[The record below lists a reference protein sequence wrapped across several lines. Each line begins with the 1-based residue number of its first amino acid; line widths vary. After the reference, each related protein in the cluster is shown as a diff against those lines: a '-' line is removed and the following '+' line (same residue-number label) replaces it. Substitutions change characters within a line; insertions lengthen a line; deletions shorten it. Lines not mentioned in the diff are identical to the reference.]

1 MSASIKR
8 RYLALWLPYLST
20 ERIERKETSKPLQP
34 KQDSGPLVLVAR
46 KDSSL
51 RIAAAS
57 AQAYLL
63 GLKPGLTFADAK
75 SQVPNMRVLP
85 HDPQADAL
93 LLIKIANWCN
103 RYTPIVCSQDPDGLI
118 LEISGSAH
126 LFGGEAL
133 LEKDLAET
141 LKSQGFMAKTAIAGT
156 AQAARAFCRFGTG
169 GILMPPKSR
178 QDLLALPI
186 DALEADQKT
195 TLALRRAGLL
205 SLNDLASRPRKPLAA
220 RFSSALTHKLAQVLE
235 EIDEPI
241 IAHRPVPG
249 FHAYMKF
256 SDPIGLM
263 EDIEQALASLCVALC
278 KKLGEKAQGGRHFEL
293 VFFRADGALRR
304 LDILSGQALRDP
316 DVLLRL
322 IKLRLDALTDPLDP
336 GFGFDIIQLAVVQSD
351 TAPSVQNRLD
361 SNQVPQTELNGLID
375 RLSAR
380 LGAKAI
386 QKFIPLNSHL
396 PERAS
401 YAIPALSKKP
411 GSGTWE
417 LPPSTATITRPL
429 FLMPQPEEVAVIAE
443 VPDGPPKRFRWR
455 GSFYDIALAEGPE
468 RIAPEWWRET
478 RDRLTRD
485 YFRVE
490 DNKGLRFWLF
500 RYGLYDREKGPVRWF
515 IHGLFP

>member
-1 MSASIKR
+1 M
-8 RYLALWLPYLST
+8 
-20 ERIERKETSKPLQP
+20 
-34 KQDSGPLVLVAR
+34 LVAR
-46 KDSSL
+46 KESGL

-57 AQAYLL
+57 PQAHFL
-63 GLKPGLTFADAK
+63 GLKPGLAFADAK

-93 LLIKIANWCN
+93 LLARIADWCN
-103 RYTPIVCSQDPDGLI
+103 RYTPIVCTQTPDGLI

-126 LFGGEAL
+126 LFGGEAS
-133 LEKDLAET
+133 LEDDLIQHF
-141 LKSQGFMAKTAIAGT
+141 KSQGFTAKTAIAGT

-169 GILMPPKSR
+169 GILVPPKSR
-178 QDLLALPI
+178 QELLALSI

-205 SLNDLASRPRKPLAA
+205 TLSALASRPRKPLAT
-220 RFSSALTHKLAQVLE
+220 RFSSALTHRLAQVLE

-241 IAHRPVPG
+241 ITHRPVPD
-249 FHAYMKF
+249 FHVHMKF
-256 SDPIGLM
+256 ADPIGLM
-263 EDIEQALASLCVALC
+263 EDIEQALINLCEELC
-278 KKLGEKAQGGRHFEL
+278 AQLCEKAEGGRHFEL

-304 LDILSGQALRDP
+304 LDILSGQALRDSN
-316 DVLLRL
+316 VLLRL
-322 IKLRLDALTDPLDP
+322 IKIRLDALADPLDP
-336 GFGFDIIQLAVVQSD
+336 GFGFDIIQLGVVQSD
-351 TAPSVQNRLD
+351 AAPSVQNCLD
-361 SNQVPQTELNGLID
+361 GNQGHQRELSALID

-380 LGAKAI
+380 LGADAI

-401 YAIPALSKKP
+401 RAIPALSRKR
-411 GSGTWE
+411 GTRTWE
-417 LPPSTATITRPL
+417 LPVSAATIARPF
-429 FLMPQPEEVAVIAE
+429 FLMRQPEEIAVIAE

-455 GSFYDIALAEGPE
+455 SSFYDIALAEGPE

-478 RDRLTRD
+478 RDQLTRD

-490 DNKGLRFWLF
+490 DKNGLRFWLF
-500 RYGLYDREKGPVRWF
+500 RYGLYDRETGPVRWF